1 MVDDV
6 LPYYNKELAYIRRL
20 AGEFADAHPK
30 IAGRLRVSADA
41 VEDPHVA
48 RLIEAFALLTAR
60 VRLKIEDSFPE
71 LTDALLGVLYPHYL
85 APIPSMAIARFG
97 AIKDLSDSYRLAAGT
112 MLDTEPAG
120 GERCRFRTAY
130 PVDLWPIEVA
140 QAALAGR
147 PYVAPPNPAA
157 GGAVACLRLQ
167 LACLSP
173 DASFAELG
181 PDRLRFFLRG
191 QPHEVFPLYEL
202 IFNNVVSIALA
213 DGPGDQNPVLLGP
226 GAIRPVGFEAEDGL
240 LPYGPRTAPGYRLLT
255 EFFAFPEKFLFF
267 DITGLESKLLL
278 GGGRELEIFLYL
290 DRTSADLERS
300 VSSENFAL
308 GCTPIVNLFPQ
319 RAEPVALSQTRP
331 DYRIVPDARRP
342 AGLEVWSV
350 DRVTAT
356 DARGDRLPVQPF
368 FGIAHH
374 DRSAGE
380 AAYWHTARRP
390 GATGDEG
397 TEVYLDLVDLDFAR
411 ADRSDW
417 TLSIETTC
425 LNRDVPARLPYG
437 GGHPKMTLV
446 EAAAPVAGIACLTAP
461 TATLRPATGRAA
473 MWRLISHLS
482 LNHLSLSGPEATDA
496 LREILKLYDYRDSA
510 ETRALI
516 DSVARV
522 SGRRG
527 AARVPGRD
535 AGAICRG
542 YEVTV
547 EFDDAAFSQSGAFV
561 LSAVLDRFLGLY
573 CSINSYTRLTTRIRG
588 RSGDLRKWPAR
599 AGDRAT
605 L

>member
-30 IAGRLRVSADA
+30 IAGRLRLSADA

-48 RLIEAFALLTAR
+48 RLIEAFALLSAR

-85 APIPSMAIARFG
+85 APIPSMAIARFA
-97 AIKDLSDSYRLAAGT
+97 AIKDLSEAYRLDAGT
-112 MLDTEPAG
+112 MIDTEAVG
-120 GERCRFRTAY
+120 GERCRFQTAY
-130 PVDLWPIEVA
+130 PVDLWPIEVT
-140 QAALAGR
+140 QAVLSGR

-167 LACLSP
+167 ISCLSQ
-173 DASFAELG
+173 DTTFGELG
-181 PDRLRFFLRG
+181 PERLRFFLRG

-202 IFNNVVSIALA
+202 IFNNVVSVALA
-213 DGPGDQNPVLLGP
+213 DGPGDQKPVLLGP
-226 GAIRPVGFEAEDGL
+226 DAIRPVGFEADEGL

-255 EFFAFPEKFLFF
+255 EYFAFPEKFLFF
-267 DITGLESKLLL
+267 DLIGLDAKLLL
-278 GGGRELEIFLYL
+278 GGNRELEIFLYL

-300 VSSENFAL
+300 VSPENFAL

-319 RAEPVALSQTRP
+319 RAEPIAFTQMRP
-331 DYRIVPDARRP
+331 DYRVVPDSRRP
-342 AGLEVWSV
+342 TGLEVWSI
-350 DRVTAT
+350 DRVVAT
-356 DARGDRLPVQPF
+356 DGRGDRLTVQPF

-380 AAYWHTARRP
+380 VAYWHSDRRP

-397 TEVYLDLVDLDFAR
+397 TEVFLDLVDLDYER
-411 ADRSDW
+411 ADRADW
-417 TLSIETTC
+417 TLSVETTC
-425 LNRDVPARLPYG
+425 LNRDIPARLPYG

-446 EAAAPVAGIACLTAP
+446 EAAAPVAGVSCLTAP
-461 TATLRPATGRAA
+461 TATLRPASGGAA

-482 LNHLSLSGPEATDA
+482 LNHLSLAGPEATDA

-516 DSVARV
+516 DSIVRV
-522 SGRRG
+522 SSRRG
-527 AARVPGRD
+527 AARVPGHD
-535 AGAICRG
+535 AGTICRG
-542 YEVTV
+542 YEVTI
-547 EFDDAAFSQSGAFV
+547 EFDDAAFSQSGAFL

-573 CSINSYTRLTTRIRG
+573 CSINSYTRLNTRVRG